1 MSKNPEIPETWG
13 IPDDQSNKVREA
25 PSKKSIRPEDG
36 VQKALVE
43 IARDIAI
50 IEPDPV
56 DWGWWVIYLLEQMEA
71 EAERRGKSGDY
82 GEMLRSLKQ
91 ELDNRISLG

>member
-1 MSKNPEIPETWG
+1 MSKNPIIPETWG
-13 IPDDQSNKVREA
+13 IPDDQAKKVSGA
-25 PSKKSIRPEDG
+25 LNKKSIRPEDR

-56 DWGWWVIYLLEQMEA
+56 DWGWWVGYLLEKMEE
-71 EAERRGKSGDY
+71 EAQRRGRDKDF
-82 GEMLRSLKQ
+82 EKMVRLLHQ
-91 ELDNRISLG
+91 ELEK